1 MSNVDKLIEKVK
13 NAKDESNEFWFQCY
27 MEMKEIINGNYSS
40 NEKDKLLNL
49 GIGEMILMMYDG
61 IKQDGKIKNIYDYLK

>member
-1 MSNVDKLIEKVK
+1 MNNVDKLIEKVK
-13 NAKDESNEFWFQCY
+13 NAKDESNEFWLQCY
-27 MEMKEIINGNYSS
+27 IEMKEIINGNYSS

-61 IKQDGKIKNIYDYLK
+61 IKSDDKYEKTKDI